1 MASGIKHRGSA
12 MKKFLIL
19 LICILSVS
27 VIYAENIDPENL
39 EYNFHFTKKSENYL
53 VFCDSTGAEESEF
66 YFIPSSS
73 EEDKLGS
80 YELTLGV
87 KYNIYDA
94 SYNLKLVFTSG
105 IAASGGTGGY
115 MLSLI
120 KIDDSGNSV
129 LSNEIGLNYSVAVK
143 DCDESINFADENIN
157 RPLDLDARTIT
168 IESKTEDATR
178 NNESNGMK
186 TKEVTLTLKPPK
198 LEDSTDRAFS
208 SGVYAGNIILR
219 LESNS

>member
-1 MASGIKHRGSA
+1 

-27 VIYAENIDPENL
+27 VIYAENL

-53 VFCDSTGAEESEF
+53 GFYDPSTGAEETEF
-66 YFIPSSS
+66 YFIPSS
-73 EEDKLGS
+73 EEDKLGW

-94 SYNLKLVFTSG
+94 SYSLNLVFTSG

-129 LSNEIGLNYSVAVK
+129 LSNEIGLNYSVKVDDVYLISIDDDSIDK
-143 DCDESINFADENIN
+143 PLNLDDE
-157 RPLDLDARTIT
+157 RTII

-186 TKEVTLTLKPPK
+186 TKKVTLTLKPPK
-198 LEDSTDRAFS
+198 LENSTDRAFS

>member
-1 MASGIKHRGSA
+1 

-27 VIYAENIDPENL
+27 VIYAEEL

-53 VFCDSTGAEESEF
+53 GFCDSTGAEETEF
-66 YFIPSSS
+66 YFIPSSD
-73 EEDKLGS
+73 EDKLGW

-94 SYNLKLVFTSG
+94 SYSLKLVFTSG

-143 DCDESINFADENIN
+143 DCEQSINIADDYIN
-157 RPLDLDARTIT
+157 QPLEGLDARTIT

-178 NNESNGMK
+178 TNESNGMK

>member
-1 MASGIKHRGSA
+1 
-12 MKKFLIL
+12 MKKFLIIF
-19 LICILSVS
+19 ICIFSVS
-27 VIYAENIDPENL
+27 VIYAENL

-53 VFCDSTGAEESEF
+53 GFYDISSGAEETEF
-66 YFIPSSS
+66 YFIPSS

-94 SYNLKLVFTSG
+94 SYSLQLVFTSG

-115 MLSLI
+115 MLSRI
-120 KIDDSGNSV
+120 DIDDSGNSV

-143 DCDESINFADENIN
+143 DCESIINADDYIN
-157 RPLDLDARTIT
+157 QPMPLDNRTII
-168 IESKTEDATR
+168 IERKTEDATR

-198 LEDSTDRAFS
+198 LENSTDRAFS

>member
-1 MASGIKHRGSA
+1 
-12 MKKFLIL
+12 MKKFLIF

-27 VIYAENIDPENL
+27 VIYAENLL

-53 VFCDSTGAEESEF
+53 GFYDPSTEAEETEF
-66 YFIPSSS
+66 YFIPSVNET
-73 EEDKLGS
+73 EEV

-87 KYNIYDA
+87 KYNIYDS
-94 SYNLKLVFTSG
+94 SYSLKLIFTSG

-129 LSNEIGLNYSVAVK
+129 LSNEIGLNYSVKV
-143 DCDESINFADENIN
+143 DDVDLISIDDDSIDK
-157 RPLDLDARTIT
+157 PLNLYDKRTIT

-186 TKEVTLTLKPPK
+186 TKEVTLTLKPPY
-198 LEDSTDRAFS
+198 LENSTTDRAFS

>member
-1 MASGIKHRGSA
+1 
-12 MKKFLIL
+12 MKKFLIIF
-19 LICILSVS
+19 ICIFSVS
-27 VIYAENIDPENL
+27 VIYAENL

-53 VFCDSTGAEESEF
+53 GFCDSSGAEETEF
-66 YFIPSSS
+66 YFIPSVNKTSVN
-73 EEDKLGS
+73 ENEV

-94 SYNLKLVFTSG
+94 SYSLQLVFTSG

-115 MLSLI
+115 MLSRI
-120 KIDDSGNSV
+120 DIDDSGNSV
-129 LSNEIGLNYSVAVK
+129 LSNEIGLNYSVVVK
-143 DCDESINFADENIN
+143 DCASIEIADDYIN
-157 RPLDLDARTIT
+157 QPLPLDNRTII

-186 TKEVTLTLKPPK
+186 TKEVTLTLKPPC
-198 LEDSTDRAFS
+198 LENSTDRAFS

>member
-1 MASGIKHRGSA
+1 

-27 VIYAENIDPENL
+27 VIYAEELDIYPKEL

-53 VFCDSTGAEESEF
+53 GFCDSTGAEETEF
-66 YFIPSSS
+66 YFIPSS
-73 EEDKLGS
+73 EKDKLGS

-94 SYNLKLVFTSG
+94 SYSLKLVFTSG

-143 DCDESINFADENIN
+143 DCEQSINIADDYIN
-157 RPLDLDARTIT
+157 QPLEGGLDARTIT

-198 LEDSTDRAFS
+198 LENSTDGRAFS

>member
-1 MASGIKHRGSA
+1 MASGIKHKGSV

-27 VIYAENIDPENL
+27 VIYADNL

-53 VFCDSTGAEESEF
+53 GFCDSTGAEETEF
-66 YFIPSSS
+66 YFIPSS
-73 EEDKLGS
+73 EEDKLRS

-94 SYNLKLVFTSG
+94 SYSLNLIFTSG

-129 LSNEIGLNYSVAVK
+129 LSNEIGLNYSVSVK
-143 DCDESINFADENIN
+143 DGESINIDPDLID
-157 RPLDLDARTIT
+157 RPLGLDARTIT

-198 LEDSTDRAFS
+198 LENSSDSAFS

-219 LESNS
+219 LKSNS

>member
-1 MASGIKHRGSA
+1 MASGIKHRGSV
-12 MKKFLIL
+12 MKKFLIF
-19 LICILSVS
+19 LICIFSVS
-27 VIYAENIDPENL
+27 VIYAENL

-53 VFCDSTGAEESEF
+53 GFYDPSTEAEETEF
-66 YFIPSSS
+66 YFIPSVNETSVNET
-73 EEDKLGS
+73 EEV

-94 SYNLKLVFTSG
+94 SYSLKLIFTSG
-105 IAASGGTGGY
+105 IVASGGTGGY

-120 KIDDSGNSV
+120 DIDDSGNSV
-129 LSNEIGLNYSVAVK
+129 FSNEIGLNYSVKV
-143 DCDESINFADENIN
+143 DGVESITIDDVEIDKALSLA
-157 RPLDLDARTIT
+157 RRTII
-168 IESKTEDATR
+168 IESKPEDATR

-186 TKEVTLTLKPPK
+186 TKKVTLTLMPPLLDNSK
-198 LEDSTDRAFS
+198 TDRAFS

>member
-1 MASGIKHRGSA
+1 
-12 MKKFLIL
+12 MKKFLIF
-19 LICILSVS
+19 LICIFSVS
-27 VIYAENIDPENL
+27 VIYAESL

-53 VFCDSTGAEESEF
+53 GFYDISSGAEETEF
-66 YFIPSSS
+66 YFIPSVNETSVNET
-73 EEDKLGS
+73 EEV

-87 KYNIYDA
+87 KYSIYDS
-94 SYNLKLVFTSG
+94 SYSLKLVFTSG

-120 KIDDSGNSV
+120 DIDDSGDSV
-129 LSNEIGLNYSVAVK
+129 LSNAIGLNYSVVVE
-143 DCDESINFADENIN
+143 DCDELITIGAGEIDEALS
-157 RPLDLDARTIT
+157 LDRRTIT
-168 IESKTEDATR
+168 IDSKTEDATR

-186 TKEVTLTLKPPK
+186 TKEVTLTLKPPY
-198 LEDSTDRAFS
+198 LENSTTDRAFS